1 MYWLTSPHSLSSIFM
16 KLRTI
21 NFSYRLMI
29 FTALGTMV
37 GECDTTSETPEEL
50 KALQKMRTQA
60 LTSVVGPYRK
70 LNDKYIELLTKL
82 KADPSLT
89 GNEESLDAIDQE
101 IAILENGENI
111 FLSSTSEP
119 KIEKLREHY
128 MNQVRKMSP
137 AMEAS
142 VRKIEEGYA
151 TNLYQLMNKL
161 GAAEKIIAA
170 SETQKLRDQFLKVW
184 NARRDDPEYLIVS
197 VPPLPQKNGAEQA
210 VPVIKT
216 KDFPIGN
223 DQVIPCCWIK
233 PGKFTIGAEE
243 SELGARPGDRT
254 ANVTISRG
262 FWMARTETTQMQ
274 WQALIADNPSD
285 NQGAKY
291 PVETVDWKYVSY
303 FITKANAAAPAGF
316 RYDLPTEAEW
326 EYACRAGETTAFHNG
341 KDPSSEQEECRHL
354 DKVGWYNGNS
364 NGVTHV
370 VGQKLPNA
378 WGLYDMHGNVWE
390 WCSDYF
396 SYPPKYEE
404 IDPKGPDSGSDRV
417 IRSGSFR
424 HPVREARAAHRLN
437 FNPLIGYKTIG
448 FRMIVR
454 QVEDDDEESSSKSV
468 ATLDGET
475 DCFYIPLPQKAEE
488 ADEEG
493 GN

>member
-1 MYWLTSPHSLSSIFM
+1 M
-16 KLRTI
+16 KFRTI

-29 FTALGTMV
+29 VAALGTMV
-37 GECDTTSETPEEL
+37 CKSDTNSDAPDEL
-50 KALQKMRTQA
+50 KALQKIRTQA
-60 LTSVVGPYRK
+60 LTSAVDPYRK
-70 LNDKYIELLTKL
+70 LNDKYLELLTKL

-89 GNEESLDAIDQE
+89 GNEEALEAIDQE

-128 MNQVRKMSP
+128 MNQVRKMAP

-151 TNLYQLMNKL
+151 ANLYQLMNKL

-170 SETQKLRDQFLKVW
+170 SETQKQRDQFLKVW
-184 NARRDDPEYLIVS
+184 NTRRDDPKYLLVS
-197 VPPLPQKNGAEQA
+197 VPPLPKKNGAEQA

-233 PGKFTIGAEE
+233 SGKFTIGAEE

-254 ANVTISRG
+254 AKVTISRG
-262 FWMARTETTQMQ
+262 FWMARTETTQKQ

-404 IDPKGPDSGSDRV
+404 IDPKGPDAGSDRV

-448 FRMIVR
+448 FRMVVR
-454 QVEDDDEESSSKSV
+454 QVEVDDEESSSKIV

-488 ADEEG
+488 ADDAG